1 MTSFTKR
8 QLMNSNEM
16 KELIKNIGNTPVY
29 KIDFLKDDKVRS
41 VYAKYESLNI
51 TGSAKDRMALNII
64 LKAYER
70 GELKKGATIV
80 EATSGNTGIAVAY
93 IGKML
98 GHDVTIFM
106 PDWLSV
112 ERKKLIQ
119 SYGAKIVL
127 VSKEQGGF
135 LGSIKM
141 AEDLANELE
150 NSFLVNQFSNPDN
163 VEAHYKSTAPELYKQ
178 VGHIDAFV
186 AGVGTGGTI
195 MGVGKYL
202 REQNPDVLLHPL
214 EPANSPT
221 LSTGHKVGSH
231 RIEGISDEFI
241 PAIVDLKFLNSVI
254 SVDDGDAILMAQNLR
269 NHLKIDVGIS
279 SGANFIGA
287 VMAQEDLC
295 SDCVVATIF
304 TDDHQ
309 KYLSTDLFKEE
320 FVKDDYITPKIKLLS
335 VTKIL

>member
-1 MTSFTKR
+1 VNTDKI
-8 QLMNSNEM
+8 

-29 KIDFLKDDKVRS
+29 KIDFLKDDKVRT

-98 GHDVTIFM
+98 GHKVTIFM

-119 SYGAKIVL
+119 SYGADIIL
-127 VSKEQGGF
+127 VSKEEGGF

-141 AEDLANELE
+141 AEDLANKLE

-178 VGHIDAFV
+178 IGKIDSFV

-202 REQNPDVLLHPL
+202 REKNPDVVLHPL
-214 EPANSPT
+214 EPSNSPT

-231 RIEGISDEFI
+231 RIEGISDEFV
-241 PAIVDLKFLNSVI
+241 PDIVDLEFLDSVI
-254 SVDDGDAILMAQNLR
+254 SVDDGDAILMAQALR
-269 NHLKIDVGIS
+269 EKLKIDVGIS
-279 SGANFIGA
+279 SGANFLGA
-287 VMAQEDLC
+287 VKAQDELGVD
-295 SDCVVATIF
+295 SVVATIF
-304 TDDHQ
+304 TDDHK
-309 KYLSTDLFKEE
+309 KYLSTDLFREE
-320 FVKDDYITPKIKLLS
+320 SIKDGYLTPKIELLCVS
-335 VTKIL
+335 KIS